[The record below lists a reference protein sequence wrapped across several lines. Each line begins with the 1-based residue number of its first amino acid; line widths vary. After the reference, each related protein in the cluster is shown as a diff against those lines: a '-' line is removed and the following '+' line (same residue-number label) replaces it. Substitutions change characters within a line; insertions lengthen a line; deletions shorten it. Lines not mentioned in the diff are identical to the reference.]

1 MPLGLSCLVCS
12 FSRYGILYFCY
23 GSTVR
28 RKKML
33 LIRYEYF
40 AEKDCT
46 RRTMLR
52 LGRLIRVVGSM
63 LRFPSTVYS
72 RGNEEVTC
80 IAS

>member
-23 GSTVR
+23 GSKEKKDVADTVF
-28 RKKML
+28 
-33 LIRYEYF
+33 YEYF

-63 LRFPSTVYS
+63 LRFSSTVYS
-72 RGNEEVTC
+72 RGNEDVTC